1 MSEEKEAKK
10 PAAPKTPR
18 AAQAAGRARPVPPR
32 GRAAGKPKE
41 EKPLPPSPKQPVV
54 DGYAKLIREKI
65 SPEAVESAFINQP
78 NDHLPTLVIKKEFWI
93 QVAELFKNQSD
104 LAFDYMQ
111 NYSGV
116 DYETHLE
123 VVVQLYSMARGER
136 VCFKIKTDR
145 EVAKLPTLSNLWS
158 AADWNER
165 EIYDLLG
172 IDFEGHPDMRRM
184 FLPEDWV
191 GHPLRKDYVPLDE
204 GV

>member
-10 PAAPKTPR
+10 PAAPKSPQ
-18 AAQAAGRARPVPPR
+18 AAQAGRARPVPPR
-32 GRAAGKPKE
+32 ARAAAKPKE

-54 DGYAKLIREKI
+54 DGYAKLISEKI
-65 SPEAVESAFINQP
+65 SPEAVESAFINQT
-78 NDHLPTLVIKKEFWI
+78 NDHLPTLSIKKEFWV
-93 QVAELFKNQSD
+93 QVAELFKNHSD

-116 DYETHLE
+116 DYETYLE
-123 VVVQLYSMARGER
+123 IVVHLYSMSRGER
-136 VCFKIKTDR
+136 VCFKVKSDR
-145 EVAKLPTLSNLWS
+145 EVAKLPTITHLWE
-158 AADWNER
+158 AANWNER

-172 IDFEGHPDMRRM
+172 IEFTGHPDMRRM

-204 GV
+204 EV